1 MRRNLRKSGGKVMEN
16 LGYYDGKY
24 DLIENMTVPFD
35 DRVHYYGDGVYDAT
49 CAGNHII
56 FNLEEHIDR
65 FFNSAGLL
73 QIKIPHTKEEL
84 KNILNDMVK
93 KVDGNE
99 LFVYWQV
106 TRAVAPRKHI
116 FPDKTAKLWIMIRP
130 SKLGDPKKLL
140 KLLTIED
147 TRFLHCNIK
156 TLNLIPNVMASQKG
170 ELAGCDEIVFHR
182 GERVTECSHSN
193 VNIIK
198 DGKFITPPTDHYILP
213 GIARTHIIKMC
224 KQLEIPVD
232 ETPFTVKEM
241 MEADEVIVCSSSNF
255 CLSACEIDGQQVGG
269 KAPELLH
276 KLQEALREEFL
287 VATGQ
292 KEA

>member
-1 MRRNLRKSGGKVMEN
+1 MEN
-16 LGYYDGKY
+16 LGYYNGKF

-56 FNLEEHIDR
+56 FNLEEHIER

-73 QIKIPHTKEEL
+73 RIKIPHTKEEL
-84 KNILNDMVK
+84 KNILNEMVK
-93 KVDGNE
+93 KVDGDQ

-106 TRAVAPRKHI
+106 TRAVAPRNHA
-116 FPDKTAKLWIMIRP
+116 FPDKPANLWIMIRP
-130 SKLGDPKKLL
+130 SKIGDPKKLL
-140 KLLTIED
+140 KLITVED

-156 TLNLIPNVMASQKG
+156 TLNLIPNVMAAQKTA
-170 ELAGCDEIVFHR
+170 EAGCDECVFHR
-182 GERVTECSHSN
+182 GERVTECAHSN
-193 VNIIK
+193 VSIMK

-213 GIARTHIIKMC
+213 GIARAHLVKMS
-224 KQLEIPVD
+224 KKLGIPVD

-241 MEADEVIVCSSSNF
+241 MEADEVIVSSSSNF
-255 CLSACEIDGQQVGG
+255 CLSACEIDGVKVGG

-276 KLQEALREEFL
+276 KLQDALMEEYL
-287 VATGQ
+287 VYTKQ
-292 KEA
+292 KEE

>member
-1 MRRNLRKSGGKVMEN
+1 MEN

-49 CAGNHII
+49 CARNHVI
-56 FNLEEHIDR
+56 FNLDEHIDR
-65 FFNSAGLL
+65 FYNSAGLL
-73 QIKIPHTKEEL
+73 QITIPHSKKEL
-84 KNILNDMVK
+84 KSILNEMIQ
-93 KVDGNE
+93 KVDGNTH
-99 LFVYWQV
+99 FVYWQV

-116 FPDKTAKLWIMIRP
+116 FPDNPAKLWIMIRP
-130 SKLGDPKKLL
+130 SQIGDPSKLL
-140 KLLTIED
+140 KLITVED

-156 TLNLIPNVMASQKG
+156 TLNLIPNVLASQKG
-170 ELAGCDEIVFHR
+170 ELEGCDEIVFHR
-182 GERVTECSHSN
+182 GDRVTECSHSN

-213 GIARTHIIKMC
+213 GIARVHLIKMS
-224 KQLEIPVD
+224 KKLGIPVD
-232 ETPFTVKEM
+232 ETPFTIKEM

-255 CLSACEIDGQQVGG
+255 CLSAYEIDGQKVGG

-276 KLQEALREEFL
+276 KLQDALMEEYLEA
-287 VATGQ
+287 TNQ
-292 KEA
+292 KEV

>member
-1 MRRNLRKSGGKVMEN
+1 MEN

-24 DLIENMTVPFD
+24 DLIENMVVPFD
-35 DRVHYYGDGVYDAT
+35 ERVHYYGDGVYDAT

-56 FNLEEHIDR
+56 FNLEEHIER
-65 FFNSAGLL
+65 FYNSAGLL
-73 QIKIPHTKEEL
+73 QIDIPHTKEEL
-84 KNILNDMVK
+84 KNILNEMIS
-93 KVDGNE
+93 KVEGNTH
-99 LFVYWQV
+99 FVYWQV

-116 FPDKTAKLWIMIRP
+116 FPSSPAKLWIMIRP
-130 SKLGDPKKLL
+130 SQIGDPSKLL
-140 KLLTIED
+140 KLLTVED

-193 VNIIK
+193 VHIIK

-213 GIARTHIIKMC
+213 GIARVHLIKMS
-224 KQLEIPVD
+224 KQLGIPVD
-232 ETPFTVKEM
+232 ETTFTVKEM
-241 MEADEVIVCSSSNF
+241 MEADEVIVSSSSNF
-255 CLSACEIDGQQVGG
+255 CLSAYEIDGQKVGG

-276 KLQEALREEFL
+276 KLQEALLDEFL
-287 VATGQ
+287 VATKQ

>member
-1 MRRNLRKSGGKVMEN
+1 MEN

-35 DRVHYYGDGVYDAT
+35 DRAHYYGDGVYDAT

-56 FNLEEHIDR
+56 FNLDEHIDR
-65 FFNSAGLL
+65 FYNSAGLL

-84 KNILNDMVK
+84 KKILNEMVN

-106 TRAVAPRKHI
+106 TRAVAPRKHV
-116 FPDKTAKLWIMIRP
+116 FPEKAAKVWIMIRP
-130 SKLGDPKKLL
+130 SRLGDPNKLL
-140 KLLTIED
+140 KLITIED

-156 TLNLIPNVMASQKG
+156 TINLLPNVMASQKG
-170 ELAGCDEIVFHR
+170 ELAGCDEIIFHR
-182 GERVTECSHSN
+182 GDRVTECSHSSLH
-193 VNIIK
+193 IIK
-198 DGKFITPPTDHYILP
+198 DGKFITPPADHYILP
-213 GIARTHIIKMC
+213 GIARAHLIKMC
-224 KQLEIPVD
+224 KQLYIPVD
-232 ETPFTVKEM
+232 ETIFTVKEM
-241 MEADEVIVCSSSNF
+241 MEADEVMISSSSNF
-255 CLSACEIDGQQVGG
+255 CLSAYEIDGQKVGG

-276 KLQEALREEFL
+276 KLQEALMEEYL
-287 VATGQ
+287 VATKQ

>member
-1 MRRNLRKSGGKVMEN
+1 MEN
-16 LGYYDGKY
+16 LGYYDGRY

-56 FNLEEHIDR
+56 FNLDEHIDR
-65 FFNSAGLL
+65 FYNSAGLL
-73 QIKIPHTKEEL
+73 QIKIPLTKDEMKKL
-84 KNILNDMVK
+84 LNEMVS
-93 KVDGNE
+93 KVDGDE

-116 FPDKTAKLWIMIRP
+116 FPEQEANIWIMIRP
-130 SKLGDPKKLL
+130 SKIGDPNKLL
-140 KLLTIED
+140 KLITIED

-156 TLNLIPNVMASQKG
+156 TLNLLPNVMASQKG
-170 ELAGCDEIVFHR
+170 ELAGCDEIIFHR

-193 VNIIK
+193 LHIIK

-213 GIARTHIIKMC
+213 GIARAHLIKMC
-224 KQLEIPVD
+224 KQLYIPVD
-232 ETPFTVKEM
+232 ETIFTVKEM
-241 MEADEVIVCSSSNF
+241 MEADEVIISSSSNF
-255 CLSACEIDGQQVGG
+255 CLSAYEIDGQKVGG

-276 KLQEALREEFL
+276 RLQEALMNEYL
-287 VATGQ
+287 VAIKQ